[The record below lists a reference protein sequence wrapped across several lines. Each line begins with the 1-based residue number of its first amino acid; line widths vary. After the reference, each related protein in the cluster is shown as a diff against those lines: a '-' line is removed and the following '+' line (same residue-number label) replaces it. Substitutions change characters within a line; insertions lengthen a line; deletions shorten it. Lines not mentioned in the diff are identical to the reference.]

1 MDNLQ
6 LLPKNDSEM
15 TVKVETFQALDSCV
29 RQVFHHVIL
38 ASMESLCHIY
48 KSLKQ
53 AGSSMSF
60 DQRNTVEH
68 NLMGLQ
74 TRARLLVTFSRLINL
89 PNSGNADTFVRLSQ
103 LEKNMM

>member
-6 LLPKNDSEM
+6 LLPRNDSDL
-15 TVKVETFQALDSCV
+15 TVKVEAFQALDNCV
-29 RQVFHHVIL
+29 RQVFHHIIL

-53 AGSSMSF
+53 AGSSMSV
-60 DQRNTVEH
+60 DQRNAVEH
-68 NLMGLQ
+68 NLTGLQ
-74 TRARLLVTFSRLINL
+74 TRARLLITFSRLINL
-89 PNSGNADTFVRLSQ
+89 PNSGSADTFVRLSQ